1 MKGNIAVLGGDL
13 RQLHLARLLQEDEW
27 NVMTWGLEQA
37 DAPCAVSLDD
47 ALQAEY
53 IVLPLPICRGERLNL
68 PLTDHTISCEK
79 LWKRLRPKQ
88 ILLGGMISS
97 LPPALRNDPRFTL
110 LDYYDREEVQ
120 IYNAVPTAEGAILR
134 AMEKT
139 NYTLQGS
146 RCLVVGYGRIGKV
159 LAHNL
164 HSLGA
169 EVTVSARKRSDMAWI
184 AVYGYHAVPTENLVE
199 HIGRYDIIFNTV
211 PAMVL
216 DAECLAKTKPN
227 CLLVELASLP
237 GGIDVEAVKAYGLQM
252 IVERGLPGVV
262 APKTSAE
269 VIRDAIY
276 HILKEQGERA

>member
-1 MKGNIAVLGGDL
+1 MKRTIAVLGGDL
-13 RQLHLARLLQEDEW
+13 RQLHLAQLLQEDGW
-27 NVMTWGLEQA
+27 TVLTWGLEQA

-47 ALQAEY
+47 ALEAQY
-53 IVLPLPICRGERLNL
+53 LVLPLPICRGGQLNL
-68 PLTDHTISCEK
+68 PLTDRTISCEE

-88 ILLGGMISS
+88 VLLGGMVSS
-97 LPPALRNDPRFTL
+97 LPSALRNDHRCTL

-139 NYTLQGS
+139 NHTLQGS

-159 LAHNL
+159 LAHRL
-164 HSLGA
+164 HALGA
-169 EVTVSARKRSDMAWI
+169 EVTVSARKRSDRAWI
-184 AVYGYHAVPTENLVE
+184 TVYGYHAVPTENLVD

-211 PAMVL
+211 PTLVL
-216 DAECLAKTKPN
+216 NAECLAKSKPN
-227 CLLVELASLP
+227 CLLMELASLP
-237 GGIDVEAVKAYGLQM
+237 GGMDVDAVKAYGLSM
-252 IVERGLPGVV
+252 LVERGLPGVV

-276 HILKEQGERA
+276 HSLEEQGA